1 MNPKVIFQ
9 SRDPLGNEVEVTV
22 GGKAAAITVTSASDG
37 SMNSVVISFEEL
49 VRLSDEIDLHEIDL
63 HEVA

>member
-37 SMNSVVISFEEL
+37 SMNSVVISFE
-49 VRLSDEIDLHEIDL
+49 
-63 HEVA
+63 VA